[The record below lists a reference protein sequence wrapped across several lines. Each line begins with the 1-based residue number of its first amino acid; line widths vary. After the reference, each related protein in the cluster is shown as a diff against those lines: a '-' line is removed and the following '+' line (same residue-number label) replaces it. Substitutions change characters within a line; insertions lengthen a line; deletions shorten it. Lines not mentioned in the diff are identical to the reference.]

1 MTTETT
7 TMDVT
12 TAQRAADGLIGR
24 HRHPNADDRLAAAI
38 LAGIVLAAVLGLAA
52 YLLWVW

>member
-1 MTTETT
+1 MSAETT

-12 TAQRAADGLIGR
+12 TAQRMAEGLIAR
-24 HRHPNADDRLAAAI
+24 HRHPCADDRIAAAV

-52 YLLWVW
+52 YLIWVW